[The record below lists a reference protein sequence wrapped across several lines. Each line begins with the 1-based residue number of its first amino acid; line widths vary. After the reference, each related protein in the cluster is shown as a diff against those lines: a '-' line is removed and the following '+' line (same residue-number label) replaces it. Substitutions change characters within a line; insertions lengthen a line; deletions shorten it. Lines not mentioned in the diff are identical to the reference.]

1 MVRTQIQLTQQQ
13 ATLVKQAA
21 AAANLSM
28 ADIVRRGLDLYLRT
42 QATLTTEDRIQR
54 ARAAAGRF
62 HSGMKDVS
70 ARHDAH
76 LAEAFKP

>member
-13 ATLVKQAA
+13 ATSVKQAA

-42 QATLTTEDRIQR
+42 QAPLTTETRIQR
-54 ARAAAGRF
+54 ARAVAGRF

-70 ARHDAH
+70 ARHDVH
-76 LAEAFKP
+76 LAKAFNP